1 MSLASFLLEL
11 EAPLGEVF
19 SCLLDLSE
27 QLVIGLIAIPKG
39 EQVPS
44 DVDEGAAAEHDDGVE
59 GEGKDQEEAAV
70 VGVTQQLLSC
80 AVTEQ
85 EDGEGTEPQKEGSHG
100 LVQDLIDSSH
110 LFAISFIKYYFRFV

>member
-1 MSLASFLLEL
+1 MSRSSFLVEL
-11 EAPLGEVF
+11 EAPLGEVLAR
-19 SCLLDLSE
+19 LLDLSE

-70 VGVTQQLLSC
+70 VGVT
-80 AVTEQ
+80 
-85 EDGEGTEPQKEGSHG
+85 
-100 LVQDLIDSSH
+100 
-110 LFAISFIKYYFRFV
+110 

>member
-1 MSLASFLLEL
+1 M
-11 EAPLGEVF
+11 
-19 SCLLDLSE
+19 
-27 QLVIGLIAIPKG
+27 IGLIAIPKG

-80 AVTEQ
+80 AVAEQ
-85 EDGEGTEPQKEGSHG
+85 KDGEGSEPQKEGSHA
-100 LVQDLIDSSH
+100 LVHDLIDSSH
-110 LFAISFIKYYFRFV
+110 LFAISFIKYYFRSI